1 MKSRLLDALVGAV
14 SGLPLAGAALVA
26 LTAPGKA
33 DTINVVAI
41 VDGALAYSD
50 SSSTGTL
57 TAPPFFPIGVY
68 TNFLN
73 SLTIQTFLVPPDV
86 LRTRTLNINQTAAG
100 SHQLIIHIGAQGLSG
115 PNALTN
121 WLSTFSVSDLTA
133 GWSVQEQTFIN
144 GVLLADT
151 GVMLAAAPLSAFTG
165 AAAVGVLFNADVKYI
180 INSVGI
186 GNFLGGIDVS
196 VADIAVAAVP
206 EPATWSMMILGF
218 AGIGFMAYRRSRKG
232 LALAAP

>member
-33 DTINVVAI
+33 ATIDVLAM
-41 VDGALAYSD
+41 VDGKLAYSD

-57 TAPPFFPIGVY
+57 TPPPFFPIGVY
-68 TNFLN
+68 TN
-73 SLTIQTFLVPPDV
+73 SLTIQTSVAPDV
-86 LRTRTLNINQTAAG
+86 LRTRMLNINQTAGG

-121 WLSTFSVSDLTA
+121 WLSTFSVNQLTT

-151 GVMLAAAPLSAFTG
+151 GVLDAASVSAFTG
-165 AAAVGVLFNADVKYI
+165 AAAVGGLFNADVTYI